1 MYLIGLKFYEE
12 TKVRMFTTLS
22 ETEAYYKSG
31 PDDKHKVLYETFTQN
46 ITEKN
51 STVAT
56 AFEQGEGFGELAFC
70 WQWNLLVDAMK
81 PGFKF
86 LEIGVYKGRTLG
98 IVQMLANQSEKAC
111 DIFGLTPL
119 TNAGDKYSTYTNE
132 PYGPAITA
140 NLVKMGLKEPIN
152 IQLIEGLSTD
162 PPTITTAQKEGPYDI
177 IYIDGGHDYEIVCH
191 DIATF
196 VPLLKPGGYLVMDDA
211 SLHLENPYGR
221 FLGHPD
227 VCNAIK
233 EKIDGRS
240 ELTHIFAVGHNR
252 VWRKNA

>member
-1 MYLIGLKFYEE
+1 MHLIGLKFYEQN
-12 TKVRMFTTLS
+12 KIRMFTTLS

-31 PDDKHKVLYETFTQN
+31 PDDKHKVLYETFGQN

-51 STVAT
+51 PTVAT
-56 AFEQGEGFGELAFC
+56 SFEAGDGFGELPFC
-70 WQWNLLVDAMK
+70 WQWSLLVDAMT

-98 IVQMLANQSEKAC
+98 VVQMLANQSGKAC

-119 TNAGDKYSTYTNE
+119 TNVGDKYSAYINE
-132 PYGPAITA
+132 PYGPAISA

-162 PPTITTAQKEGPYDI
+162 SAAMTTAQKEGPYDI
-177 IYIDGGHDYEIVCH
+177 VYIDGGHDYDVVCH
-191 DIATF
+191 DITTF
-196 VPLLKPGGYLVMDDA
+196 VPLIKSGGYLVMDDA

-221 FLGHPD
+221 FLGHQD

-233 EKIDGRS
+233 DKIDGRS
-240 ELTHIFAVGHNR
+240 DLTHLFAVGHNR
-252 VWRKNA
+252 VWRKTA

>member
-1 MYLIGLKFYEE
+1 
-12 TKVRMFTTLS
+12 MFGTLQDV
-22 ETEAYYKSG
+22 EAYYKTG
-31 PDDKHKVLYETFTQN
+31 PDDKHKVLYETFGQN

-51 STVAT
+51 PTVAT
-56 AFEQGEGFGELAFC
+56 SFEAGDGFGELPFC
-70 WQWNLLVDAMK
+70 WQWSLLVDAMK

-98 IVQMLANQSEKAC
+98 VVQMLANQSGKAC

-119 TNAGDKYSTYTNE
+119 TNVGDKYSAYFNE
-132 PYGPAITA
+132 PYGPAISA

-162 PPTITTAQKEGPYDI
+162 PAAMTTAQKEGPYDI
-177 IYIDGGHDYEIVCH
+177 IYIDGGHDYDVVCH
-191 DIATF
+191 DITTF
-196 VPLLKPGGYLVMDDA
+196 VPLIKSGGFLVMDDA

-233 EKIDGRS
+233 DKIDGRS
-240 ELTHIFAVGHNR
+240 DLTHIFAVGHNR
-252 VWRKNA
+252 VWKKE